1 MPMSRCN
8 RILTRWSRLLL
19 PLLLALPSCTKFLT
33 VAPQGVVIPTTDED
47 FAAIVHTLVNDVEG
61 GGDPYLL
68 GNMETLVTREGCADD
83 LDANLLAG
91 TNLPAFAGEE
101 INRRMTAWRDLYAI
115 VRNCNIVIEGLSGR
129 TSETARGA
137 LSAAYAMKGIAYY
150 NLLREFCGPWQE
162 GGPGLPLV
170 EHFSL
175 ASRPLR
181 ASLPETREFIDRQ
194 FNAAL
199 QAGPATLFFF
209 TEEVIRFYQV
219 RLAFWCG
226 DYDGVL
232 ALTEQMDLT
241 PCPREDF
248 AAMLSSTAPGG
259 ELIARSHINDAS
271 ELGWYF
277 GYLKTYLE
285 SRPAAT
291 AFVRLFGDEP
301 ARDIRFTTGLDAR
314 RFGTKPAECRLRR
327 SELLLMAAE
336 SRYHTG
342 RPDLALGLLNTL
354 RRNRIEDAVDLT
366 EATLPPVREGGRIRV
381 DARGNALTPLLQA
394 IFDERRKE
402 LFLEGDRW
410 FELKRNGR
418 PAWWVIAG
426 GLKYTTE
433 PYLYTS
439 PIYIGDIDL
448 LPEIGQ
454 NPGYVPAGTTYQL
467 PKGVLPTTEEREIL
481 TALREEYTASIP

>member
-1 MPMSRCN
+1 M
-8 RILTRWSRLLL
+8 
-19 PLLLALPSCTKFLT
+19 
-33 VAPQGVVIPTTDED
+33 
-47 FAAIVHTLVNDVEG
+47 
-61 GGDPYLL
+61 
-68 GNMETLVTREGCADD
+68 
-83 LDANLLAG
+83 
-91 TNLPAFAGEE
+91 
-101 INRRMTAWRDLYAI
+101 
-115 VRNCNIVIEGLSGR
+115 
-129 TSETARGA
+129 
-137 LSAAYAMKGIAYY
+137 
-150 NLLREFCGPWQE
+150 
-162 GGPGLPLV
+162 
-170 EHFSL
+170 
-175 ASRPLR
+175 
-181 ASLPETREFIDRQ
+181 
-194 FNAAL
+194 
-199 QAGPATLFFF
+199 
-209 TEEVIRFYQV
+209 
-219 RLAFWCG
+219 
-226 DYDGVL
+226 L

-248 AAMLSSTAPGG
+248 AAMLSSTTPGG

-366 EATLPPVREGGRIRV
+366 EATLPPVREGGRITV

-467 PKGVLPTTEEREIL
+467 PKGVLPTAEERAAHA
-481 TALREEYTASIP
+481 ALREEYEASLPMN

>member
-1 MPMSRCN
+1 MPRCSRL
-8 RILTRWSRLLL
+8 LTRRGIRLL
-19 PLLLALPSCTKFLT
+19 PLLLALSACTKFLT

-83 LDANLLAG
+83 LDANLVAG
-91 TNLPAFAGEE
+91 TNLPAYAGEE
-101 INRRMTAWRDLYAI
+101 INRRMTAWRELFKI
-115 VRNCNIVIEGLSGR
+115 VRDCNIAIEGLSGR

-150 NLLREFCGPWQE
+150 NLLREFCGPVPA

-170 EHFSL
+170 EHFSI
-175 ASRPLR
+175 AGQPRR
-181 ASLPETREFIDRQ
+181 ASLQDTREFIEKQ
-194 FNAAL
+194 FDAAL
-199 QAGPATLFFF
+199 ESGPSDLFFF
-209 TEEVIRFYQV
+209 SEEVIRFYQV
-219 RLAFWCG
+219 RLAFWYG
-226 DYDGVL
+226 DWERVL
-232 ALTEQMDLT
+232 DLTTEMDMT

-248 AAMLSSTAPGG
+248 AAMLASTSPGG

-291 AFVRLFGDEP
+291 ALVRLFGDEP
-301 ARDIRFTTGLDAR
+301 ARDIRFTACMDAR
-314 RFGTKPAECRLRR
+314 HYATKPAECRLRR

-342 RPDLALGLLNTL
+342 RSDLALGLLNTL
-354 RRNRIEDAVDLT
+354 RRNRIEGAADLT
-366 EATLPPVREGGRIRV
+366 DATLPPVREGGRIRV

-418 PAWWVIAG
+418 PSWWVIAG

-433 PYLYTS
+433 PYLYTA
-439 PIYIGDIDL
+439 PLYIGDVELFPDL
-448 LPEIGQ
+448 GQ
-454 NPGYVPAGTTYQL
+454 NPGYIPAGTSYQL
-467 PKGVLPTTEEREIL
+467 PKGALPTAEEREIL
-481 TALREEYTASIP
+481 AALREEYEVSIR

>member
-1 MPMSRCN
+1 MSRCKLS
-8 RILTRWSRLLL
+8 IG
-19 PLLLALPSCTKFLT
+19 LLAACLLTLGCTKYLT
-33 VAPQGVVIPTTDED
+33 VAPQGVVVPSTDED

-83 LDANLLAG
+83 LDANLLIG
-91 TNLPAFAGEE
+91 TNLPAYAGEE
-101 INRRMTAWRDLYAI
+101 INRRMIAWRELFRI
-115 VRNCNIVIEGLSGR
+115 VRDCNIVIEGLSGR
-129 TSETARGA
+129 TSGTARGA

-150 NLLREFCGPWQE
+150 ALLREFCGPWEE

-170 EHFSL
+170 ERFSI
-175 ASRPLR
+175 ADRPLR

-194 FNAAL
+194 FQNAL
-199 QAGPATLFFF
+199 EAGPDELYFF

-219 RLAFWCG
+219 RLAFWCQDWEAVVHLTG
-226 DYDGVL
+226 D
-232 ALTEQMDLT
+232 MDLT
-241 PCPREDF
+241 PCAREEF
-248 AAMLSSTAPGG
+248 AAMLTSTVPGG

-301 ARDIRFTTGLDAR
+301 ARDIRFTACLDGK
-314 RFGTKPAECRLRR
+314 RFSTKPAECRLRR
-327 SELLLMAAE
+327 SELLLMRAE
-336 SRYHTG
+336 SLCHTG
-342 RPDLALGLLNTL
+342 HPDDALRLLNEL
-354 RRNRIEDAVDLT
+354 RSRRIEGAVPLT
-366 EATLPPVREGGRIRV
+366 SATLPPVREGDRITR
-381 DARGNALTPLLQA
+381 DALGKAITPLLQA

-418 PAWWVIAG
+418 PSWWIIAG

-439 PIYIGDIDL
+439 PLYIGDIDL
-448 LPEIGQ
+448 FPALGQ
-454 NPGYVPAGTTYQL
+454 NPGYIPAGTACQL
-467 PKGVLPTTEEREIL
+467 PKGTVPTPAERQEVEAARQAYNDSL
-481 TALREEYTASIP
+481 L